1 MLRRRAWRIV
11 GIGAAAVVVL
21 TLVAAAGFEQW
32 RHRPLPGLR
41 TDTVVIVPQ
50 GAGLNA
56 VARLLESR
64 GVLGRPLLFVVLG
77 RLQGASSR
85 LQAGEYAFRADSSPQ
100 DVLELLVSGQVVSH
114 RVTLLE
120 GWTFQQAVAAV
131 RAHEAIE
138 KTPTGADPA
147 ALAAA
152 LGRPDG
158 DVEGRLFPD
167 TYTFPRGTTDVALLR
182 RAAAA
187 LGERLEHAWRQR
199 AEGLP
204 LASPAEVLVL
214 ASLVEKE
221 TAVDDERPLV
231 AGVFVNRLRLG
242 MRLQT
247 DPAVIYGMGAAF
259 DGNLRR
265 EDLRRDTPYNTYTR
279 AGLPPT
285 PIALPGAAS
294 LGAATRPASTGAL
307 YFVASGQGD
316 GRHRFAATLA
326 EHNRN
331 VASYLATLRRRGEG
345 VP

>member
-1 MLRRRAWRIV
+1 MLIRRGWLVASV
-11 GIGAAAVVVL
+11 SAAALVLALGAAL
-21 TLVAAAGFEQW
+21 GFEHW
-32 RHRPLPGLR
+32 RRGPLPGLR
-41 TDTVVIVPQ
+41 ADTVVIVPQ

-56 VARLLESR
+56 VARLLEAR
-64 GVLGRPLLFVVLG
+64 GVLSGPLLLVVLG
-77 RLQGASSR
+77 RLQGASPR
-85 LQAGEYAFRADSSPQ
+85 LKAGEYRLRAGSSPQ
-100 DVLELLVSGQVVSH
+100 DVLELIVTGRVVAH

-120 GWTFQQAVAAV
+120 GWTFQQAVEAV
-131 RAHEAIE
+131 RAHEAVAR
-138 KTPTGADPA
+138 TPTGGDPA
-147 ALAAA
+147 ALAVA
-152 LGRPDG
+152 LGHPDG
-158 DVEGRLFPD
+158 GLEGRLFPD
-167 TYTFPRGTTDVALLR
+167 TYTFPRGTTDVELLR

-187 LGERLEHAWRQR
+187 LDERLRRAWQER

-204 LASPAEVLVL
+204 LASPAEALVL

-265 EDLRRDTPYNTYTR
+265 QDLRRDTPYNTYTR

-294 LGAATRPASTGAL
+294 IVAATRPASTGAL

-316 GRHRFAATLA
+316 GRHRFASTLA

-331 VASYLATLRRRGEG
+331 VASYLATLRSSGEDR
-345 VP
+345 P

>member
-1 MLRRRAWRIV
+1 MLSRRAWLTA
-11 GIGAAAVVVL
+11 GIGAAACVVL
-21 TLVAAAGFEQW
+21 ALTATAAFEQW
-32 RHRPLPGLR
+32 RRRPLADLR
-41 TDTVVIVPQ
+41 ADTVVIVPQ

-64 GVLGRPLLFVVLG
+64 RVLTRPLLFVVLG
-77 RLQGASSR
+77 RLQGVSSR
-85 LQAGEYAFRADSSPQ
+85 LKAGEFEFRAGSSPQ
-100 DVLELLVSGQVVSH
+100 DVLDLLVSGQVVAH

-138 KTPTGADPA
+138 TTPTGADPG

-158 DVEGRLFPD
+158 DLEGRLFPD
-167 TYTFPRGTTDVALLR
+167 TYAFPRGTADVELLR

-187 LGERLEHAWRQR
+187 LEARLEDAWQQR

-204 LASPAEVLVL
+204 LTSPAEALVL

-247 DPAVIYGMGAAF
+247 DPSVIYGMGAAF

-294 LGAATRPASTGAL
+294 LVAATRPASTGAL

-331 VASYLATLRRRGEG
+331 VASYLATLRRPGEG

>member
-1 MLRRRAWRIV
+1 MLTRRAWLLAV
-11 GIGAAAVVVL
+11 GTAAVMVLALAAAL
-21 TLVAAAGFEQW
+21 AFQHW
-32 RHRPLPGLR
+32 RHGPLVGLR
-41 TDTVVIVPQ
+41 ADSVVIVPQ
-50 GAGLNA
+50 GAGLTA
-56 VARLLESR
+56 VARLLEAR
-64 GVLGRPLLFVVLG
+64 GVLSGSLPFVVLG
-77 RLQGASSR
+77 RIEGASSR
-85 LQAGEYAFRADSSPQ
+85 LKAGEYVLRAGSSPQ
-100 DVLELLVSGQVVSH
+100 DVLELFVSGRVVSH

-131 RAHEAIE
+131 RAHEAVE
-138 KTPTGADPA
+138 STPTGGDPV

-158 DVEGRLFPD
+158 GVEGRLFPD
-167 TYTFPRGTTDVALLR
+167 TYTFPRGTTDVELLR

-187 LGERLEHAWRQR
+187 LDERLQHAWRER
-199 AEGLP
+199 AGGLP
-204 LASPAEVLVL
+204 LASPGDALVL

-294 LGAATRPASTGAL
+294 LVAATRPAATGAL

-316 GRHRFAATLA
+316 GRHRFASTLA

-331 VASYLATLRRRGEG
+331 VASYLATLRRSGEDR
-345 VP
+345 P

>member
-1 MLRRRAWRIV
+1 MLTRRRWLGASV
-11 GIGAAAVVVL
+11 AAAVLLLV
-21 TLVAAAGFEQW
+21 LVAALGFEHW
-32 RHRPLPGLR
+32 RRGPLAGLR
-41 TDTVVIVPQ
+41 ADTVVIVPQ
-50 GAGLNA
+50 GTSLNA
-56 VARLLESR
+56 VARLLEAR
-64 GVLGRPLLFVVLG
+64 GVLSASLPFVVLG
-77 RLQGASSR
+77 RLEAASSR
-85 LQAGEYAFRADSSPQ
+85 LKAGEYALRAGSSPQ
-100 DVLELLVSGQVVSH
+100 DVLELFVSGQVVAH

-131 RAHEAIE
+131 RAHEAVE
-138 KTPTGADPA
+138 KTAAGGDPV

-158 DVEGRLFPD
+158 GVEGRLFPD
-167 TYTFPRGTTDVALLR
+167 TYTFPRGTTDVELLR
-182 RAAAA
+182 RAATA
-187 LGERLEHAWRQR
+187 LDDRLQRAWRER

-204 LASPAEVLVL
+204 LASPAEALVL

-265 EDLRRDTPYNTYTR
+265 QDLRRDTPYNTYTR

-294 LGAATRPASTGAL
+294 IVAATRPASTGAL

-316 GRHRFAATLA
+316 GRHRFASTLA

-331 VASYLATLRRRGEG
+331 VASYLATLRSSGEDR
-345 VP
+345 P